1 MQAQG
6 KAAYLFDQQLT
17 HSAQILASVRNVD
30 PDFPKNIRGD
40 HEASPCTQRLLP
52 AAMAQRGTQGLGV
65 QGTGGGQ
72 GLGGQT
78 QPSWVLHRVRHKPT
92 QLPALVLS
100 YPPVMGGL
108 G

>member
-1 MQAQG
+1 
-6 KAAYLFDQQLT
+6 
-17 HSAQILASVRNVD
+17 
-30 PDFPKNIRGD
+30 
-40 HEASPCTQRLLP
+40 
-52 AAMAQRGTQGLGV
+52 MAQRGTQGLGV